1 MSAFM
6 NRLGVALTPG
16 ALRVDTS
23 PGAIDL
29 DASVV
34 VCQTD
39 PYAVTGY
46 PRRAY
51 LDLTFAA
58 QAPADVDVA
67 ADLVATTD
75 GGATWTA
82 LTTVGNAGWVPAGRW
97 GTLSNLAQRD
107 LAVGETVR
115 FGVRMGRV
123 SGGADLSD
131 SRCNLRVALPSRNG
145 ASSPF

>member
-1 MSAFM
+1 MHQPETD
-6 NRLGVALTPG
+6 NGGVPEAAIEHGDSERGTENG
-16 ALRVDTS
+16 TVHALRS
-23 PGAIDL
+23 ACKSAAI
-29 DASVV
+29 
-34 VCQTD
+34 
-39 PYAVTGY
+39 
-46 PRRAY
+46 
-51 LDLTFAA
+51 AA

-97 GTLSNLAQRD
+97 GTLSNLAQQD
-107 LAVGETVR
+107 LAVGQTVR